1 MKKFVLFSSYGVLL
15 FKENVHYWP
24 PYFVTWQIDA
34 FVNNFHFKKSRHH
47 IFIKICGLPQQ
58 KVQKMVF
65 SIQTLTLEIF
75 KQNTSYLSQKF
86 KSLLLNCE
94 VWWLIH
100 CFSIIQPFL
109 KIDANSILKYWWL
122 VFDHFKKEHLTFQI
136 QLQTYDLSF

>member
-1 MKKFVLFSSYGVLL
+1 MKKFVLFSSYGGLL
-15 FKENVHYWP
+15 FKEKVHYWP
-24 PYFVTWQIDA
+24 PYFVTWQIDV

-86 KSLLLNCE
+86 KSSLLNCE

-100 CFSIIQPFL
+100 YFSIIQPFL